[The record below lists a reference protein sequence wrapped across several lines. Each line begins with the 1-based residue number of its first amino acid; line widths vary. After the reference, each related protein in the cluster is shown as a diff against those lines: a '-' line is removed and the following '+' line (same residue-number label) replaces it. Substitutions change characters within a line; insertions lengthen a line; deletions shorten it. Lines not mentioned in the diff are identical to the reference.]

1 MVSIQIPRRKLKVKY
16 SRKLACQHLS
26 PKGDIS
32 NSLQPLCYCL
42 ERDLILGT
50 RAYVCQVCYL
60 YNPQS
65 NVSISEVYAESK
77 KIAEKQIKEKKL
89 ELEDIEIEDIEL
101 EEDVDLSINEFE
113 EEEEIQLKFEK
124 RKAGKADV
132 EEGEDEFAEVECP
145 FCGELF
151 DDLVSHI
158 RECEFAPEDV
168 DIEDYLPSKPKKKRK
183 KKKAAPKTTT
193 AKPIKESEKETKGKK
208 VCPYCGKEFVRL
220 GRHLKACSKRPDDVD
235 DEKEAKFLSGEIDS
249 I

>member
-1 MVSIQIPRRKLKVKY
+1 MRKKIPRRKQKVKY
-16 SRKLACQHLS
+16 SRKLACQHLE

-32 NSLQPLCYCL
+32 NSMQPLCYCP
-42 ERDLILGT
+42 ERDLVLGT

-60 YNPQS
+60 YNPRS
-65 NVSISEVYAESK
+65 NISISDIYAESK

-89 ELEDIEIEDIEL
+89 ELSEVEIEDVDID
-101 EEDVDLSINEFE
+101 EDVDLSIDEFE

-132 EEGEDEFAEVECP
+132 EDGDDEFAEVECP

-151 DDLVSHI
+151 DNLASHI

-168 DIEDYLPSKPKKKRK
+168 NIDEYLPAKPKKKRK
-183 KKKAAPKTTT
+183 KKKGDST
-193 AKPIKESEKETKGKK
+193 AKKKTPAQATEKKSKDK
-208 VCPYCGKEFVRL
+208 IACPYCGKQFVRL
-220 GRHLKACSKRPDDVD
+220 GRHIKSCSKRPDDAD
-235 DEKEAKFLSGEIDS
+235 EEKEQKYLNGEIDS